1 MISSWATRIVT
12 IELSKLKILGLRN
25 TKRLVDVRD
34 DLNEFIEQSSIRLL
48 VYYRHEVIRYCL
60 AVMI

>member
-34 DLNEFIEQSSIRLL
+34 DLNEFIEQGSIRLF
-48 VYYRHEVIRYCL
+48 VYYRHEIISYCL
-60 AVMI
+60 AVMV

>member
-12 IELSKLKILGLRN
+12 IKLSKLKILGLRN

-34 DLNEFIEQSSIRLL
+34 DLNKFIEQGSIRLL
-48 VYYRHEVIRYCL
+48 VYHRHEVIRYCL
-60 AVMI
+60 AVMV

>member
-25 TKRLVDVRD
+25 TKRLVDVGD
-34 DLNEFIEQSSIRLL
+34 DLNEFVVQGTIRLL
-48 VYYRHEVIRYCL
+48 YYP
-60 AVMI
+60 